1 MLFGPEFRWVL
12 KGHTPDTMPMARLA
26 EYMQEVGKLLGFQ
39 DSVFC
44 RRIEAGSLVLVA
56 RTADPSSGGKVAA
69 RVEAVRAG
77 AGNADAIKAFDA
89 INRMLCEDAATAS
102 IQRGT
107 ATILRFPGKAVL
119 PYRALTVT
127 DTGSVTGYLYMLSH
141 GKDGF
146 SARLRVDDGAIICG
160 VQKRAISALKECL
173 FETVRVSGLGRWRQ
187 DDAGAWR
194 IQTMSIESVKLLKTS
209 GLRTAIEDLR
219 AIEVDWPEDPLGY
232 LADLNEGGGALQ

>member
-44 RRIEAGSLVLVA
+44 LRIEAGSVA
-56 RTADPSSGGKVAA
+56 VVAKTADTSSGGKVAA

-77 AGNADAIKAFDA
+77 AGNADAAKAFDA
-89 INRMLCEDAATAS
+89 INRMLCEDAATAF

-107 ATILRFPGKAVL
+107 ATLLRFPGKAAAPRRV
-119 PYRALTVT
+119 LTVT
-127 DTGSVTGYLYMLSH
+127 DTGSVTGYLYMLSRA
-141 GKDGF
+141 KDGF
-146 SARLRVDDGAIICG
+146 KARLQVDDTAIHCS
-160 VQKRAISALKECL
+160 VEKQAIPALKQCL
-173 FETVRVSGLGRWRQ
+173 FETVRVSGVGCWRQ
-187 DDAGAWR
+187 DDGGAWR

-232 LADLNEGGGALQ
+232 LADLNEGGGTLQ